1 MSDRIFD
8 HAALAPMAFVI
19 LVLAL
24 AGPSRAQIPF
34 DPSRNQGIG
43 GVAGL
48 ASGSGVSYQ
57 EILPSAFG
65 YRGTLFGWK
74 LGGSSF
80 VDLGA
85 AGLRVLSDDGRR
97 RLYLIGGV
105 SYWRWSDEETVTEFD
120 QNGNVIG
127 ESEVDDVDESW
138 SIGVGAGIE
147 LPFTTRTTVS
157 FEGLFTYWDK
167 SSDFLP
173 LPQIAVHYLF

>member
-1 MSDRIFD
+1 MTSR
-8 HAALAPMAFVI
+8 AAVIVSFLFLAPAATASGQV
-19 LVLAL
+19 
-24 AGPSRAQIPF
+24 PYDQ
-34 DPSRNQGIG
+34 DRNQAIG

-48 ASGSGVSYQ
+48 TTGSGVFYQ

-80 VDLGA
+80 IDLGV

-97 RLYLIGGV
+97 RLYLIGGA

-120 QNGNVIG
+120 ENGNVIG
-127 ESEVDDVDESW
+127 ETEVDDVDESW
-138 SIGVGAGIE
+138 SIGVGAGVE
-147 LPFTTRTTVS
+147 LPFTQRTTVS
-157 FEGLFTYWDK
+157 FEGLFTYWDRTG
-167 SSDFLP
+167 DFLP